1 MSIDAN
7 DLKKLPPRVKV
18 LLVCLIYFVL
28 SYLYFMLYLQGALE
42 KHENLSTKLTGLQQQ
57 VAEKEK
63 MVAQLGTYTREVVAL
78 KESFKLA
85 LMMLPNQKEI
95 PDLLLAVANAG
106 RSSGVDFLVF
116 EPKMPEKKS
125 LETNPAAAKP
135 NASKAAAPVPA
146 AKPADVK
153 GQPPKPVETEKF
165 YEELPIRVQLAGG
178 FQNTLSFFDQVAR
191 LPRIVNIEDIT
202 MGDVKDVKG
211 RGRVMKTSCT
221 VKTYMFVDKR

>member
-7 DLKKLPPRVKV
+7 DLKKLSPRVKL
-18 LLVCLIYFVL
+18 LLVCLFYFVL

-57 VAEKEK
+57 VTEKGK
-63 MVAQLGTYTREVVAL
+63 AVAQLGTYTHEVNAL

-116 EPKMPEKKS
+116 EPKMPEKKP

-135 NASKAAAPVPA
+135 AAPKPAAPA
-146 AKPADVK
+146 AKPPDVR
-153 GQPPKPVETEKF
+153 GQPPNPVEPEKF
-165 YEELPIRVQLAGG
+165 YEELPIKVQLAGG

>member
-18 LLVCLIYFVL
+18 LLVCLIYCVL
-28 SYLYFMLYLQGALE
+28 SYLYFLLYLQDALE

-57 VAEKEK
+57 VTEKEK
-63 MVAQLGTYTREVVAL
+63 AVAQLGTYTREVGAL

-116 EPKMPEKKS
+116 EPKLPEKKP

-135 NASKAAAPVPA
+135 AAPA
-146 AKPADVK
+146 AKPADVR
-153 GQPPKPVETEKF
+153 GQPPKPVEPEKF